1 MKKISYFFS
10 CVDIANQLQK
20 RHSPLAPLSL
30 VDWWMAKHRREF
42 ICLFILFPIQS
53 CLFLRLARTMAEK
66 FVLHTDTDVEKFLA
80 NRRGLD
86 VAFGVSRDG
95 ERESKTWRSATG
107 QIDTFLSGFLL
118 SVRKK
123 SGIEYEATTRRG
135 FITSVERHLTKN
147 GDSLIMGQPFAIT
160 WDALKSKQ
168 KQLRRL
174 SHGNKPREAASLD
187 QNEIDLLFKK
197 EVMGIHLPQ
206 ALINILWFNNCLHF
220 GIRGGKEQRN
230 LS

>member
-1 MKKISYFFS
+1 MTKNCDLRLENAALGLRPWTAFSRPRSQFFTRRTSQPANKNIFLALRKAVTTHVKKISYFFS

-95 ERESKTWRSATG
+95 ERESKTCHRPNWIPSWADFCYPCG
-107 QIDTFLSGFLL
+107 
-118 SVRKK
+118 K
-123 SGIEYEATTRRG
+123 SLAK
-135 FITSVERHLTKN
+135 SMKQQLVE
-147 GDSLIMGQPFAIT
+147 DSLLRLNAI
-160 WDALKSKQ
+160 WQ
-168 KQLRRL
+168 KTAT
-174 SHGNKPREAASLD
+174 H
-187 QNEIDLLFKK
+187 
-197 EVMGIHLPQ
+197 
-206 ALINILWFNNCLHF
+206 
-220 GIRGGKEQRN
+220 
-230 LS
+230 